1 MGGQAC
7 NGGFAN
13 HPGIEMTGS
22 ENLVKGRVQHIE
34 TACQR
39 AESWQDEAGCI
50 FDKTPSP
57 QHSTA
62 LAHTRA
68 WVQMPRHLAAYE
80 CRGVARHWFVA
91 KMQASIG
98 ADVEAVIR
106 LTRQAGRGCRVVIAQ
121 HPNSSKLAREADKA
135 RRIRRRHALLPARIV
150 KTVAQGHQKAGRVS
164 LKTRL
169 KSVQRFRRVIRRQS
183 HPARGIG
190 RTFFKMQ
197 ISHDQRTCRRPVN
210 RARHIAD
217 EPGAIDTKF
226 CHLLIHPLAR

>member
-68 WVQMPRHLAAYE
+68 APARTWAAADLLH
-80 CRGVARHWFVA
+80 VHAV
-91 KMQASIG
+91 QAS
-98 ADVEAVIR
+98 
-106 LTRQAGRGCRVVIAQ
+106 
-121 HPNSSKLAREADKA
+121 
-135 RRIRRRHALLPARIV
+135 LP
-150 KTVAQGHQKAGRVS
+150 
-164 LKTRL
+164 
-169 KSVQRFRRVIRRQS
+169 
-183 HPARGIG
+183 
-190 RTFFKMQ
+190 
-197 ISHDQRTCRRPVN
+197 
-210 RARHIAD
+210 
-217 EPGAIDTKF
+217 
-226 CHLLIHPLAR
+226 PLACR